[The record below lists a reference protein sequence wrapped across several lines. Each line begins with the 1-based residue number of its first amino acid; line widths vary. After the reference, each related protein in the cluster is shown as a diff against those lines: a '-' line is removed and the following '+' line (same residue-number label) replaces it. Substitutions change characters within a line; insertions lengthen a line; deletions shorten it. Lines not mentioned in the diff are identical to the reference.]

1 MDPQPLCGGD
11 YGAPGGVANATEFV
25 AHIFPVPAG
34 RTFREAQIRLWQ
46 DAVFHPLIPGLRG
59 DAEFTGAG
67 RPVDEFRH
75 SVAWAQIVLAYS
87 HAARPP
93 AELQGNPLAVIK
105 PTGANATAS
114 RSVASGLTSS
124 PSWYG
129 VTHYADHR
137 HQRASVVLSRR
148 FGLSEVNQ
156 RCEVKAAL
164 GDGVEFLGDSL

>member
-1 MDPQPLCGGD
+1 MALLEALPTRRSLLRTSSQYQRGELSGKPKSGCGRMPSFTHLSQVSGEMQSSP
-11 YGAPGGVANATEFV
+11 APVA
-25 AHIFPVPAG
+25 
-34 RTFREAQIRLWQ
+34 
-46 DAVFHPLIPGLRG
+46 
-59 DAEFTGAG
+59 
-67 RPVDEFRH
+67 EFRH